1 LTESQIQMQIVQ
13 ALQAMGVMFF
23 SVPNEALGKINH
35 RGDRN
40 RMMRLKSMGL
50 LSGVSDLVVVLKNK
64 IVFLEVKT
72 AKGRQSKSQKDFE
85 HRVTLLGH
93 EYHVVRS
100 VDDVISIVDSTGR
113 VR

>member
-1 LTESQIQMQIVQ
+1 MTESQIQAAIVQ

-23 SVPNEALGKINH
+23 SVPNEGHGGNTRRAMHMKSLGQMN
-35 RGDRN
+35 
-40 RMMRLKSMGL
+40 
-50 LSGVSDLVVVLKNK
+50 GVSDLVVVLTSRV
-64 IVFLEVKT
+64 IFLEVKT

-85 HRVTLLGH
+85 QRVTMRGH

-100 VDDVISIVDSTGR
+100 VDDVIGVLDKTGR